1 MKAYLSTWLARVVA
15 VGAVLGIFAP
25 VGGRAENNVTTT
37 IDGFTTN
44 LPASYTLGNAGT
56 NNWLIIRNGGIAT
69 NTQNAAT
76 GTKIGT
82 GTGGNDNH
90 VVVSGP
96 GSMWVL
102 TGTNATLSVSAG
114 ASAGCYGNT
123 IALSN
128 GASIVF
134 TTNSYNFSLG
144 TAGASN
150 NIFYM
155 GGLGAVSTGSVAKI
169 SVGGGTLAV
178 NNQMIVTNAVLTSS
192 AILVI
197 GTTAI
202 SNLVNVNAN
211 SLWDF
216 SGLDLEISKGGSVS
230 SVPTTN
236 NYNSLTINAG
246 IVTNVGSVLFGTF
259 SGSKLENSVVITNG
273 GRLYATSF
281 DMGMLGAAT
290 NDSVRVVSGGLL
302 EANTLKSGADGA
314 NSTNNTIRN
323 EGGIFQFTTT
333 APTITPG
340 TFGNIAVSNG
350 TISFRN
356 VTNVNVKNNWAKSQL
371 TNMTFAGTG
380 NAFRLDN
387 SSGTN
392 TYWFDAIPGAYT
404 NYAGLDMVNGNTAYT
419 NGNVTIGTNGW
430 LTFSNTTAVLWGA
443 VTNYGRMTFNNNS
456 AVTFTNGLTLQDGTL
471 VWASNA
477 TVNVSG
483 AMTLPAS
490 MTVSNVS
497 SLGSSD
503 IVTLLTASGGFGS
516 STPSSWTVY
525 PANCRVTVSGDGK
538 SLMLAPRKSGFLLS
552 VH

>member
-15 VGAVLGIFAP
+15 VVAVLGILAP

-44 LPASYTLGNAGT
+44 LPAAYALGNAGT

-69 NTQNAAT
+69 NNQTGST

-90 VVVSGP
+90 LVVSGP

-102 TGTNATLSVSAG
+102 TGTYTTPQLQVG
-114 ASAGCYGNT
+114 ASGCYGNT
-123 IALSN
+123 IAISN
-128 GASIVF
+128 GASIVA

-144 TAGASN
+144 IAGASN

-202 SNLVNVNAN
+202 SNSVNVNAN

-216 SGLDLEISKGGSVS
+216 SGLDLEISKGGSIS
-230 SVPTTN
+230 GVPTTN

-246 IVTNVGSVLFGTF
+246 IVSNVGSVLFGTF
-259 SGSKLENSVVITNG
+259 AGSKLENCVVITNG
-273 GRLYATSF
+273 GRLYATTF
-281 DMGMLGAAT
+281 DMGMGGAAT
-290 NDSVRVVSGGLL
+290 NDSVRVVGGGLL

-371 TNMTFAGTG
+371 TNMTFAGTA

-419 NGNVTIGTNGW
+419 NGSVTIGTNGW
-430 LTFSNTTAVLWGA
+430 LTCSNTTAVLWGA

-456 AVTFTNGLTLQDGTL
+456 TVTFTNGLVLQGGTL

-477 TVNVSG
+477 TVNVNG
-483 AMTLPAS
+483 GMTLPAS

-497 SLGSSD
+497 SLGSGD
-503 IVTLLTASGGFGS
+503 IVTLLTASGGFGTS
-516 STPSSWTVY
+516 SPSSWTVY
-525 PANCRVTVSGDGK
+525 PANHRVTVSGDGK
-538 SLMLAPRKSGFLLS
+538 SLMLAPRTSGFLLS